1 VNNLEKEL
9 LKWFSQEYPEFKL
22 GKAISSLVVSDR
34 EYTGGGFVTSF
45 TKNIIEGCSSSFNLD
60 GPLVKASILEIGAE
74 TTLIISNGQIDCLD
88 VLVIGNGNIEGLE
101 TFNLVAQE
109 INVIYDINT

>member
-1 VNNLEKEL
+1 MSNLEKEL
-9 LKWFSQEYPEFKL
+9 LKWFSKEYPEFKL
-22 GKAISSLVVSDR
+22 DKTISSLEVSDR

-45 TKNIIEGCSSSFNLD
+45 TENKIEGCSSSFNLD

-74 TTLIISNGQIDCLD
+74 TTLVISNGQIDCLD
-88 VLVIGNGNIEGLE
+88 VLVIGCGNIEELE

-109 INVIYDINT
+109 INYIDDTNT